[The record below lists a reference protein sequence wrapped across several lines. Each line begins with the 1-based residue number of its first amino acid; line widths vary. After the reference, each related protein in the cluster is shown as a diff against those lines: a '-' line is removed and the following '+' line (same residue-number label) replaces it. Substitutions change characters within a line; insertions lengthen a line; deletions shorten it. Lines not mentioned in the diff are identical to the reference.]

1 MKCLDGIQGPVYV
14 GTGCVFNRQALYGY
28 KPPSDKRRKTN
39 FSCCCCCSGDSRSA
53 FDIEEIDDGLEDYDE
68 KEESPIMSVKVFEKK
83 FGESP
88 VFIASA
94 LMEDGGLPKGTNTRI
109 LMKEAIH
116 VISVGYEEKTEWG
129 KEVIN
134 PVNTIM
140 YAFHDCRLKCHL
152 LTFLSMQ
159 IGWLYGSV
167 TEDILTGF
175 NMHCRG
181 WKSVYCM
188 PKRAAFKG
196 SAPINL
202 SDRLHQVL
210 KWALGATQIFF
221 SGYCPLWY
229 GYSGKLKWL
238 QRLAYT
244 NAIIYPFSSIPLLVY
259 CTIPAICLLTGKF
272 ILPTVST

>member
-109 LMKEAIH
+109 LMK
-116 VISVGYEEKTEWG
+116 
-129 KEVIN
+129 
-134 PVNTIM
+134 
-140 YAFHDCRLKCHL
+140 
-152 LTFLSMQ
+152 
-159 IGWLYGSV
+159 
-167 TEDILTGF
+167 
-175 NMHCRG
+175 
-181 WKSVYCM
+181 
-188 PKRAAFKG
+188 
-196 SAPINL
+196 
-202 SDRLHQVL
+202 
-210 KWALGATQIFF
+210 
-221 SGYCPLWY
+221 
-229 GYSGKLKWL
+229 
-238 QRLAYT
+238 
-244 NAIIYPFSSIPLLVY
+244 
-259 CTIPAICLLTGKF
+259 
-272 ILPTVST
+272 